1 MKNSFMLIKNRENW
15 KIIWRS
21 KKICESVY
29 LKGIVASLL
38 KMKFLVTLNP
48 KEGRRRRRKKDL
60 KLFENWSWIKIIWK
74 YGFENWN
81 FGKLFENGSFE
92 NWNFEEVFENGI
104 SWKLNLNI
112 GILEN
117 YLKIEVLKIKFENW
131 YFEKLFENESFEN

>member
-81 FGKLFENGSFE
+81 FGKLME
-92 NWNFEEVFENGI
+92 I
-104 SWKLNLNI
+104 LKI

-117 YLKIEVLKIKFENW
+117 YLRIAVLKIKFENW